1 MARFAERPRSVDPGG
16 RRRRLVGLALAAVL
30 WLAVSPVEA
39 SGDLPY
45 AGWFHVG
52 QEVTATWL
60 VRGVAGDPYHV
71 VIRRRSPDPRAAEKR
86 VVVFYP
92 RPSSAYDTAMTKILE
107 VFADKNVGAVFDVF
121 NFRKDGA
128 RGREL
133 LAWAEK
139 QGIGLIF
146 SMGSEST
153 AWLYA
158 NYLGGA
164 IPVVSVCSKDP
175 VVLGQARDYDV
186 GSGSNFAF
194 TSLNMPIEAQM
205 AYVHELKPRLKNIGL
220 LVDAKNVSAVQTQA
234 KPMVE
239 FARQRGLRIL
249 YLAVENP
256 ANARAELSRLVPE
269 AVTAMRK
276 NDPDLD
282 NSIFWITGSTAVF
295 REIATINAFADRVP
309 VVSVAPELVRP
320 GADSTVL
327 SVGISFQSNAHL
339 AAVYGADV
347 LAGRVAAG
355 DLPVGV
361 VSPPDIAINFLKAR
375 EIGLRIPFSFIESA
389 SFIYDYEG
397 RQVRA
402 NGKSLAQTD

>member
-16 RRRRLVGLALAAVL
+16 RRRRLAGLALAAVL
-30 WLAVSPVEA
+30 WLAVSPAEA
-39 SGDLPY
+39 SGDPPY

-86 VVVFYP
+86 VIVFYP